1 MQHGDLIE
9 KDHLRQI
16 FEDLKIKSEI
26 VKIYGEESK
35 DIKYHE
41 LLARVDYII
50 KLYYL

>member
-1 MQHGDLIE
+1 MDFRGIYQMSVM
-9 KDHLRQI
+9 
-16 FEDLKIKSEI
+16 LKIKSEI